1 MKKACFL
8 VLVALMV
15 SFLSPVTGFAGQS
28 QQTPAPV
35 PGAGQGG
42 DAAPGDQGAPADQ
55 NDQAGQVGQ
64 GDDAGQSDQ
73 AGQADQVPGQKKGCG
88 LWQFIKKL
96 FAKDPAKEAK
106 QAELLKKLLV
116 LADKDLE
123 LALNTLAGKEKS
135 YKKVIPAVGHL
146 NHALSALGKAHPP
159 KHLKPAFK
167 QLSKRISHAKFYLV
181 AFDFEEASAR
191 IESAKDYIG
200 QLD

>member
-35 PGAGQGG
+35 PEVGQGDDAGQG
-42 DAAPGDQGAPADQ
+42 D
-55 NDQAGQVGQ
+55 QVGQ

-123 LALNTLAGKEKS
+123 LALNTLDGKEKS

-146 NHALSALGKAHPP
+146 NHALSALGKVRPP

-200 QLD
+200 HLD